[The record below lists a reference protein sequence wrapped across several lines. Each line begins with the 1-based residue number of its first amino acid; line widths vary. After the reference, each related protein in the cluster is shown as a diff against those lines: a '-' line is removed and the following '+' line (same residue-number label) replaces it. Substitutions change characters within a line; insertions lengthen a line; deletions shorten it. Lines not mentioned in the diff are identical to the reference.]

1 MNPTVLCSL
10 CGHAVP
16 CPDLTKNDPI
26 PCPVCGETCSPPREV
41 SLQGLDNLQLE
52 VEAEAITRSLWKD
65 DRAILNDV
73 EHEDETNETPVA
85 AAPAQ
90 PAAAADGEVDLA
102 AGAGL
107 DLHAECEAL
116 CDYAM
121 ALFQDLGWACERW
134 DDFHAF
140 SMRAQVA
147 NPATDKADSVNV
159 TVSSMGGILSFETV
173 AMALPE
179 PPWHRLR
186 EAMNHLNFCSNSSV
200 FLLRECGVVVRHCV
214 VPRKGE
220 EWFTSAELMLAVRR
234 LNYDRAVAVSLL
246 EPVARTG
253 LIDYPAIRRSLQKPL
268 TLHHTR
274 PVSHAQLEAL
284 SKFVG
289 YRAAWDETTMH
300 LSKDRRPP
308 ERCPVH
314 LQIAEGALRVWAV
327 PGSSG
332 SSAWPGLKWGIVR
345 QVMRNF
351 GKDGEP
357 LSRSQAGRL
366 LERLNALNETASVL
380 RFVWNQGQILALA
393 TYPPT
398 ERDLPVERYHL
409 IVEAMMRCAQEQGNE
424 IRITKLA
431 M

>member
-16 CPDLTKNDPI
+16 CPDLTKNEPV

-41 SLQGLDNLQLE
+41 SLEGLDNLQLE
-52 VEAEAITRSLWKD
+52 IEAEAITRSLWKD
-65 DRAILNDV
+65 DRAVIQEV
-73 EHEDETNETPVA
+73 EHEEDSAE
-85 AAPAQ
+85 PAGTVQ
-90 PAAAADGEVDLA
+90 PEPGEVDLA
-102 AGAGL
+102 ADSAL
-107 DLHAECEAL
+107 DMHAECEAL
-116 CDYAM
+116 CDYAL

-134 DDFHAF
+134 DDYHAF

-147 NPATDKADSVNV
+147 NPVSGKADTVNL

-173 AMALPE
+173 AMNLPE

-214 VPRKGE
+214 VPRKAE

-234 LNYDRAVAVSLL
+234 LNYDRAVALSLL

-268 TLHHTR
+268 TVRHTR
-274 PVSHAQLEAL
+274 PVSLAQLDEL
-284 SKFVG
+284 NKFVG
-289 YRAAWDETTMH
+289 YRAASDETTMH
-300 LSKDRRPP
+300 LAKDRRPP

-314 LQIAEGALRVWAV
+314 LQISEGALRVWAV
-327 PGSSG
+327 PGVGG

-357 LSRSQAGRL
+357 LSRSQSGRL

-380 RFVWNQGQILALA
+380 RFVWHQGQILALA
-393 TYPPT
+393 AYPPT
-398 ERDLPVERYHL
+398 ECDLPVERYHL
-409 IVEAMMRCAQEQGNE
+409 IVEALMRCAQEQGNE